1 MLLKK
6 REPIFGHVTDGYW
19 CDIGDLGAY
28 LRHIMMFWKKRL
40 YRYGSR
46 KEIKP
51 GVFVGS
57 GTIIDPG
64 ATINAPCLIGK
75 NCQIEKRAVVDSFC
89 IIGNNNVLEGISP

>member
-1 MLLKK
+1 M
-6 REPIFGHVTDGYW
+6 E
-19 CDIGDLGAY
+19 AE
-28 LRHIMMFWKKRL
+28 
-40 YRYGSR
+40 
-46 KEIKP
+46 EIKP

-89 IIGNNNVLEGISP
+89 IIGNNNVLEEDVSLKRSVVWDGNYIERGSQIRGLYCATTPISSTMSMCMKMQW